1 MAAMAERPERPH
13 RPMRVPS
20 SHFEAFEGGLDPAVQ
35 LRIAHDSARALVHR
49 VRAASADD
57 VDVVERMVAYTDE
70 HGLDTLAELWAQ
82 AGPRTLPGALWRLSL
97 LRAMIRQDARGTALI
112 YQRGSEVLASSAHV
126 VVAGAEAPTGPE
138 EILRLAD
145 QVLRGAYSGDFA
157 VALDRAAAFCRVSAA
172 GAADLADGADAGF
185 DDARAAAMTGRASR
199 LAESAA
205 DFTACATLERRAAL
219 D

>member
-1 MAAMAERPERPH
+1 
-13 RPMRVPS
+13 MRVPS

>member
-1 MAAMAERPERPH
+1 MAERPH

-20 SHFEAFEGGLDPAVQ
+20 SHFEAYEGGIDPAVQ

-49 VRAASADD
+49 VRAADD
-57 VDVVERMVAYTDE
+57 ADVVERMVAYTDE

-97 LRAMIRQDARGTALI
+97 LRAMIGQDARGTALI
-112 YQRGSEVLASSAHV
+112 YQRGVDILPTVDA
-126 VVAGAEAPTGPE
+126 VVAGAETPTGPE
-138 EILRLAD
+138 EILRLAA

-172 GAADLADGADAGF
+172 GAADLADDADAGL

-199 LAESAA
+199 LAASAA
-205 DFTACATLERRAAL
+205 DFTACAALERRAAL

>member
-1 MAAMAERPERPH
+1 MAERPERPH

>member
-1 MAAMAERPERPH
+1 MAAMSERPH

-20 SHFEAFEGGLDPAVQ
+20 SHFEAYEGGIDPAVQ

-49 VRAASADD
+49 VRAADD
-57 VDVVERMVAYTDE
+57 ADVVERMVAYTDE

-82 AGPRTLPGALWRLSL
+82 AGSRTLPGALWRLSL

-112 YQRGSEVLASSAHV
+112 YQRGSEVLAASAHV
-126 VVAGAEAPTGPE
+126 VVAGAEAPTGPD

-145 QVLRGAYSGDFA
+145 EVLRGAFSGDFA
-157 VALDRAAAFCRVSAA
+157 VALERAAAFCRVSAA
-172 GAADLADGADAGF
+172 GAADLADDADAGL
-185 DDARAAAMTGRASR
+185 DDARAGAMTGRASR
-199 LAESAA
+199 LADSAE
-205 DFTACATLERRAAL
+205 DFTACAALERRGTL

>member
-1 MAAMAERPERPH
+1 MAAMAERPH
-13 RPMRVPS
+13 RPTRVPS
-20 SHFEAFEGGLDPAVQ
+20 EFFEAYEGGLDPAVQ

-49 VRAASADD
+49 VRTAAADD
-57 VDVVERMVAYTDE
+57 ADVVERMVAYTDE

-112 YQRGSEVLASSAHV
+112 YQRGSEVLTSSAHV
-126 VVAGAEAPTGPE
+126 VVAGAEAPTGPG

-172 GAADLADGADAGF
+172 GAADLADDADAGL
-185 DDARAAAMTGRASR
+185 DDERAAVMTGRASR
-199 LAESAA
+199 LAESAD
-205 DFTACATLERRAAL
+205 DFTACAALERRAAL